1 MLRIRAL
8 VLTTIAT
15 FFASLFVG
23 VSAPAQAATRDGA
36 CESGE
41 FCYFYN
47 SDFAGSVSDHSAASL
62 GDYGTTTPS
71 CYTFRTSGRAG
82 YGQCI
87 KNNAASVWN
96 RTGKTMRVYYNSD
109 LTGKYV
115 DVAAGVKKNLAG
127 TGLYNQNASHGP
139 KPTTTG
145 TTYAATNNYPY
156 KGASTGVDPWNFYKG
171 QCTSWAAWAVRDR
184 LGIAFHNYYKN
195 VHWGNAHNWDNAA
208 RAAGIPV
215 YSTPKAGD
223 IAVRNSGTYGHVAF
237 VRAVNSDGS
246 FWIEEYNYVA
256 PDTYAHRKTTRGTS
270 SSAQFD
276 AFIRL
281 K

>member
-1 MLRIRAL
+1 MLRIKAMAL
-8 VLTTIAT
+8 AAFFGVL
-15 FFASLFVG
+15 ASLATAVT
-23 VSAPAQAATRDGA
+23 PAQAATLRNGV
-36 CESGE
+36 CETGE
-41 FCYFYN
+41 FCYSYN
-47 SDFAGSVSDHSAASL
+47 SNFAGSISDHGAQLAN
-62 GDYGTTTPS
+62 YGTTTPS
-71 CYTFRTSGRAG
+71 CYTFRTAGRAG
-82 YGQCI
+82 YGKCI
-87 KNNAASVWN
+87 KNNAASVYN
-96 RTGKTMRVYYNSD
+96 RTARTIRVYYNSNYS
-109 LTGKYV
+109 GKYV
-115 DVAAGVKKNLAG
+115 DVAPGVKKNLYG

-145 TTYAATNNYPY
+145 TTYAANNNYPY

-171 QCTSWAAWAVRDR
+171 QCTSWAAWAVRNR
-184 LGIAFHNYYKN
+184 LGVAFHNYYKG

-256 PDTYAHRKTTRGTS
+256 PDTYAHRKTTRGTA

-276 AFIRL
+276 SFIRL

>member
-1 MLRIRAL
+1 MSRIRAV
-8 VLTTIAT
+8 VLAAILAVLST
-15 FFASLFVG
+15 LFVG
-23 VSAPAQAATRDGA
+23 VAAPAQAASRDGV
-36 CESGE
+36 CDTGE
-41 FCYFYN
+41 FCDYFT
-47 SDFAGSVSDHSAASL
+47 SDFAGSISDHGTQL

-71 CYTFRTSGRAG
+71 CYTFRTAGRAG

-87 KNNAASVWN
+87 KNNAASVYN
-96 RTGKTMRVYYNSD
+96 RTSQTIRVYYNSNFSG
-109 LTGKYV
+109 TYV
-115 DVAAGVKKNLAG
+115 DIAAGVRKNLAG

-139 KPTTTG
+139 KPASVG

-156 KGASTGVDPWNFYKG
+156 KGATSGVDPWNFYKG

-184 LGIAFHNYYKN
+184 LGVEFHNYYKG

-276 AFIRL
+276 SFIRL

>member
-1 MLRIRAL
+1 MSRIRAA
-8 VLTTIAT
+8 VLTAILAVLSTL
-15 FFASLFVG
+15 SVG
-23 VSAPAQAATRDGA
+23 VAAPAQAATRDGV
-36 CESGE
+36 CDTGE
-41 FCYFYN
+41 FCYYFN
-47 SDFAGSVSDHSAASL
+47 SDFAGSISDHGTKL

-71 CYTFRTSGRAG
+71 CYTFRTAGRAG

-87 KNNAASVWN
+87 KNNAASVHN
-96 RTGKTMRVYYNSD
+96 RTGQTIRVYYNSD
-109 LTGKYV
+109 FSGTYV
-115 DVAAGVKKNLAG
+115 DIAAGVRKNLAG
-127 TGLYNQNASHGP
+127 TGLYNQNASHAP
-139 KPTTTG
+139 KPASLG

-156 KGASTGVDPWNFYKG
+156 KGASSGVDPWNFYKG

-184 LGIAFHNYYKN
+184 LGVAFHNAYEG

-215 YSTPKAGD
+215 YATPRAGD
-223 IAVRNSGTYGHVAF
+223 VAVRNSGTWGHVAF

-246 FWIEEYNYVA
+246 FWVEEYNHVS
-256 PDTYAHRKTTRGTS
+256 PDTYSHRRTTIGEAS
-270 SSAQFD
+270 SQFS